1 MPLINCNVELKFK
14 WMKNCVLSVLGKENA
29 DANSHIIFTL
39 KDTTLHVPIVTLTA
53 KDNQKLSKLFGKE
66 FERSMY

>member
-1 MPLINCNVELKFK
+1 M
-14 WMKNCVLSVLGKENA
+14 LGKENA
-29 DANSHIIFTL
+29 DANSHNIIFTL

>member
-1 MPLINCNVELKFK
+1 
-14 WMKNCVLSVLGKENA
+14 MKNCVLSVLGKENA